1 MNTITKQNEGQLV
14 REPQVRPERSFL
26 SPAVDIHETKT
37 AYVLEAEMPGVNK
50 NGLEITLEG
59 NVLTFVGRRADGCP
73 QEADLI
79 YRESADADFRRVFE
93 LDPAIDATRIDA
105 KMDQGVLTLT
115 LPKIERAKPRK
126 ITVSD

>member
-14 REPQVRPERSFL
+14 REPQAHAERSFL
-26 SPAVDIHETKT
+26 SPAVDIYETKA

-59 NVLTFVGRRADGCP
+59 NVLTFVGRRADSRP
-73 QEADLI
+73 QGAEPI
-79 YRESADADFRRVFE
+79 YRESAEADYRRVFE

-105 KMDQGVLTLT
+105 KVDQGVLTLT
-115 LPKIERAKPRK
+115 LPKTEKVRPRK
-126 ITVSD
+126 ITVTD